1 MIKSREQKTPIIN
14 VSKTR
19 MAMRNSLTRIFTLLM
34 QDRTQIGVMKAV
46 KTINKIEIPST
57 PNLNLIKPLI
67 HSDSST
73 N

>member
-46 KTINKIEIPST
+46 KTINKIEIDKS
-57 PNLNLIKPLI
+57 LNLLNTIKIKPRKNLR
-67 HSDSST
+67 
-73 N
+73 